1 MTSGMTPEVI
11 LSLLSSPL
19 GGWSRVSLTLKVIR
33 VIYEYRIKSDKEQEG
48 GAERGR
54 EREEG
59 AGGRGRGAGKGE
71 EGGTEKGRGE
81 ERGAEVGGEKRGM
94 RGGGRG
100 GGRRKQVEIPKNR
113 FPQQPGVVRTI
124 LLLIDWGNEYL
135 S

>member
-33 VIYEYRIKSDKEQEG
+33 VISEYRIKSDKEQEG

-54 EREEG
+54 KRVQ
-59 AGGRGRGAGKGE
+59 GGRGRGAGKGE

-81 ERGAEVGGEKRGM
+81 ERGAEIGGEKRGM
-94 RGGGRG
+94 RGGGG

-124 LLLIDWGNEYL
+124 LLLIDWVNEYL